1 MCDATLPSLSRC
13 FTLLRASSGNTV
25 TLDEL
30 KSKLA
35 QQRACGLHVTIR
47 PAICSYCCLDG
58 VQWLVV

>member
-1 MCDATLPSLSRC
+1 MRDATLPSLSRR
-13 FTLLRASSGNTV
+13 FTLLRASSGDTV

-35 QQRACGLHVTIR
+35 QQRARGLHVAIR

-58 VQWLVV
+58 VRWLAV